1 MRKVMPATLTY
12 HVEAFNTAKASENKI
27 HDDAVA
33 KKFGFGGGLVPG
45 AIVYAYMTHL
55 PLERWGRA
63 WLEHGTA
70 ECRFSKPVYDGDHVT
85 VTATEQDGVLDIKLE
100 CRGVLCATGT
110 AALPGAAPSPPS
122 LADYRDVPQRPSRP
136 PADVTSLAIDT
147 WLGIEPLPVTSELI
161 AQYASDVR
169 ETSSLYVNEGLL
181 HPVLVPHIGNFAL
194 NRNVTLG
201 PWMHV
206 GSNIRHFAAA
216 RLGDALT
223 VRARVVNNYE
233 HKGHLFVD
241 LDALIVANN
250 TTPIVRTGHISI
262 YRPRQLAAA

>member
-1 MRKVMPATLTY
+1 MSALSYSVR
-12 HVEAFNTAKASENKI
+12 AFNTAKASENKI
-27 HDDAVA
+27 HDDEVA

-45 AIVYAYMTHL
+45 AIVYAYMTRL
-55 PLERWGRA
+55 PLERWGQD
-63 WLEHGTA
+63 WLERGSA
-70 ECRFSKPVYDGDHVT
+70 ECRFSKPVYDGDYVS
-85 VTATEQDGVLDIKLE
+85 VTATERDGALDISLE
-100 CRGVLCATGT
+100 CRGVVCATGT
-110 AALPGAAPSPPS
+110 ASLPNAAPSPPA
-122 LADYRDVPQRPSRP
+122 LAEFRDVPQSSSRP
-136 PADVTSLAIDT
+136 PADEDSLAVDT
-147 WLGIEPLPVTSELI
+147 WLGMDPLPVTSELI
-161 AQYASDVR
+161 TQYVSEVG
-169 ETSSLYVNEGLL
+169 ETSPLYEKEGLL

-206 GSNIRHFAAA
+206 GSKIQHFAAA
-216 RLGDALT
+216 RLGDSLT

-250 TTPIVRTGHISI
+250 KTPIVRTGHISI

>member
-1 MRKVMPATLTY
+1 MPAGLGPY
-12 HVEAFNTAKASENKI
+12 RVEAFNTAKASENKI
-27 HDDAVA
+27 HDDEVA

-55 PLERWGRA
+55 PVERWGRA

-70 ECRFSKPVYDGDHVT
+70 ECRFMKPVYDGDRVT
-85 VTATEQDGVLDIKLE
+85 VTATETDRTLDIKLE
-100 CRGVLCATGT
+100 CRGVVCATGT
-110 AALPGAAPSPPS
+110 ASLPVTPPSPPA
-122 LADYRDVPQRPSRP
+122 LADFRAVPQRSSRP
-136 PADVTSLAIDT
+136 PADQASLAIDT
-147 WLGIEPLPVTSELI
+147 WLGMDPLPVTSELI
-161 AQYASDVR
+161 AQYVADVR
-169 ETSSLYVNEGLL
+169 ETLPLYVKEGLL

-206 GSNIRHFAAA
+206 GSKIQHFAAA
-216 RLGDALT
+216 RLGDTLT

-241 LDALIVANN
+241 LDALIVANS

>member
-1 MRKVMPATLTY
+1 MNQLSYSVR
-12 HVEAFNTAKASENKI
+12 AFNTAKASENKI
-27 HDDAVA
+27 HDDEVA

-55 PLERWGRA
+55 PLARWGRA
-63 WLEHGTA
+63 WLERGTA
-70 ECRFSKPVYDGDHVT
+70 ECRFSKPVYDGDEVS
-85 VTATEQDGVLDIKLE
+85 VTATERDGVLDICVE
-100 CRGVLCATGT
+100 CRGVVCATGT
-110 AALPGAAPSPPS
+110 AALLAAAPSPPS
-122 LADYRDVPQRPSRP
+122 LADFRDVPQWLSRP
-136 PADVTSLAIDT
+136 PADEASLAVGT
-147 WLGIEPLPVTSELI
+147 WLGIDPLPVTSELI
-161 AQYASDVR
+161 AQYAGDVS
-169 ETSSLYVNEGLL
+169 ETSPLYVAEGLL

-206 GSNIRHFAAA
+206 GSKIQHFAAA
-216 RLGDALT
+216 RLGDSLT
-223 VRARVVNNYE
+223 VRARVVANYE

-250 TTPIVRTGHISI
+250 STPLAGTGHISI

>member
-1 MRKVMPATLTY
+1 MAVALAPYT
-12 HVEAFNTAKASENKI
+12 VEAYNTAKASENKI
-27 HDDAVA
+27 HDDEVA

-55 PLERWGRA
+55 PLERWGRE
-63 WLEHGTA
+63 WLERGTA
-70 ECRFSKPVYDGDHVT
+70 ECRFSKPVYDGDKVT
-85 VTATEQDGVLDIKLE
+85 VTATERDGVLDISLE
-100 CRGVLCATGT
+100 CRGAVCATGT
-110 AALPGAAPSPPS
+110 ASLPDAPPSPPA
-122 LADYRDVPQRPSRP
+122 LAEFRDVPQRPSRP
-136 PADVTSLAIDT
+136 PADQASLAVDT
-147 WLGIEPLPVTSELI
+147 WLGMDPLPVTSELI
-161 AQYASDVR
+161 AQYVSDVR
-169 ETSSLYVNEGLL
+169 ETSPLYVSEGLL

-206 GSNIRHFAAA
+206 GSKIQHFAAA
-216 RLGDALT
+216 KLGDSLT
-223 VRARVVNNYE
+223 VRARVVANYE

-250 TTPIVRTGHISI
+250 STPIVRTGHISI

>member
-1 MRKVMPATLTY
+1 MPAALSYT
-12 HVEAFNTAKASENKI
+12 VEAYNTAKASENKI
-27 HDDAVA
+27 HDDEVA

-55 PLERWGRA
+55 PLERWGRD
-63 WLEHGTA
+63 WLERGTA
-70 ECRFSKPVYDGDHVT
+70 ECRFSKPVYDGDKVT
-85 VTATEQDGVLDIKLE
+85 VTAEERDGALDIRLE
-100 CRGVLCATGT
+100 CRGVVCATGT
-110 AALPGAAPSPPS
+110 AGLPAAAPVPPS
-122 LADYRDVPQRPSRP
+122 LAEFRDVPQRPSRP
-136 PADVTSLAIDT
+136 PADEASLPVGA
-147 WLGIEPLPVTSELI
+147 WLGIDPLPVTSELI
-161 AQYASDVR
+161 GQYVNDVR
-169 ETSSLYVNEGLL
+169 ETSPIYLREGLL

-206 GSNIRHFAAA
+206 GSKIQHFAAA
-216 RLGDALT
+216 RLGDSLT
-223 VRARVVNNYE
+223 VRARIVNNYE

-250 TTPIVRTGHISI
+250 STPIVRTGHISI

>member
-1 MRKVMPATLTY
+1 MSALSYSVQ
-12 HVEAFNTAKASENKI
+12 AFNTAKASENKI
-27 HDDAVA
+27 HDDEVA

-63 WLEHGTA
+63 WLERGTA
-70 ECRFSKPVYDGDHVT
+70 ECRFSKPVYDGDRVS
-85 VTATEQDGVLDIKLE
+85 VTAIERDGMLDIRLE
-100 CRGVLCATGT
+100 CRGVVCATGS
-110 AALPGAAPSPPS
+110 AALPDAAPSPPS
-122 LADYRDVPQRPSRP
+122 LAEFRDVPQHPNRP
-136 PADVTSLAIDT
+136 PADERSLAVGT
-147 WLGIEPLPVTSELI
+147 WLGIEPLVVTPELI
-161 AQYASDVR
+161 AQYVSDVR
-169 ETSSLYVNEGLL
+169 ETSPLYVNEGLL

-206 GSNIRHFAAA
+206 GSKIQHLAAA
-216 RLGDALT
+216 RLGDSLT
-223 VRARVVNNYE
+223 VRAKVTANYE

-250 TTPIVRTGHISI
+250 STPIVRTGHISI